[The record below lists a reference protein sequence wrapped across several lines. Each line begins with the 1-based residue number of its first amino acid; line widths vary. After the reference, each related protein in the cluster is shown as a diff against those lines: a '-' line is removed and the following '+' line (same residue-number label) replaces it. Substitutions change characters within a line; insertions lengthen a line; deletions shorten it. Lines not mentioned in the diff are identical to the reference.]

1 MKKMLKK
8 TGVAILTMAMLL
20 SMGAMTAI
28 TASAAD
34 LSITVATS
42 TGLSED
48 DSVSVYKVATK
59 DASSWHW
66 VGNFGNAGLDFK
78 TISGYSNNSAD
89 VKTAATKLAAIA
101 KTQVNGADATGK
113 VGKTIP
119 VTDAGYYLVI
129 ASPTNAALVAQPIL
143 LEVKDAATVQDVKV
157 SPVSLTKVITKV
169 QNETAK
175 VATDGKSAEAA
186 SGDTIHYRLVAQI
199 PNYDAS
205 ADVNKMQ
212 PFYLKDTSMKTLSSV
227 EGSFNVAIGDTNTAA
242 ATSGVTGDVTL
253 VRTDAQNFKV
263 TLEGKKLKDNGGKFL
278 IVEFDATLGTDPVI
292 SKNLGVADR
301 SDANKNDV
309 KLVYGNDFA
318 TGQAIDKDGQ
328 PIDDE
333 DKKPTLEDYA
343 DVYTSLLRVN
353 KTFDNKKPTEGVS
366 AKFALYANKECTA
379 VVREAAETD
388 SDGIVSFKGL
398 SSGTYFLAETEVHS
412 SYKKLAEPVEIK
424 IDVDAAKAVYTPVTN
439 VTPIDEDNDGKADGF
454 ETGINNPLLETLPAT
469 GGIGTYL
476 FTIGGVSIVLLA
488 GVLFVIYMKK
498 RETEE

>member
-8 TGVAILTMAMLL
+8 TGVAILTMSMLL
-20 SMGAMTAI
+20 SVGAMTAI

-34 LSITVATS
+34 PSITVATS

-59 DASSWHW
+59 DASGWNW
-66 VGNFGNAGLDFK
+66 VGTFGNAGLDFK

-113 VGKTIP
+113 VGETIP
-119 VTDAGYYLVI
+119 VTEAGYYLVI

-143 LEVKDAATVQDVKV
+143 LEVKDAATVKDVKV

-205 ADVNKMQ
+205 ADVDKMQ
-212 PFYLKDTSMKTLSSV
+212 PFYLKDTSMRTLSSV

-242 ATSGVTGDVTL
+242 ATSGVTSDVTL

-263 TLEGKKLKDNGGKFL
+263 TLAGKELKDNGGKFL

-343 DVYTSLLRVN
+343 DVYTSLLKIN
-353 KTFDNKKPTEGVS
+353 KTLDGTA
-366 AKFALYANKECTA
+366 AKAGDAGFALYADKGCTK
-379 VVREAAETD
+379 VVRDEVKTD
-388 SDGIVSFKGL
+388 ANGIVAFKGL
-398 SSGTYFLAETEVHS
+398 ASGTYYLKEKTTPGG
-412 SYKKLAEPVEIK
+412 YKTAAVATVVL
-424 IDVDAAKAVYTPVTN
+424 DVDATKSVYVAPSGFTA
-439 VTPIDEDNDGKADGF
+439 INDGGF
-454 ETGINNPLLETLPAT
+454 ETTIDNPSLEKLPAT

-476 FTIGGVSIVLLA
+476 FTIGGASIVVLA